1 MKEEVVTNEGQ
12 QTIEQDQGRKEQ
24 SKVVT
29 LIVNGRRKEW
39 PEHKKISFRE
49 VVVLAYGAFE
59 DAPNIEY
66 TVTYSNGPRQNP
78 HGIMVDG
85 DNVKV
90 QEGMNFNATRT
101 DKS

>member
-1 MKEEVVTNEGQ
+1 MKEETEIKEEVEAGELAG
-12 QTIEQDQGRKEQ
+12 EQEEKP
-24 SKVVT
+24 KVVT

-39 PEHKKISFRE
+39 PELKKISFRE
-49 VVVLAYGAFE
+49 VVVLAFGVFE

-66 TVTYSNGPRQNP
+66 TVGYSNGPRQNP
-78 HGIMVDG
+78 QGIMVDG
-85 DNVKV
+85 DSVKV